1 MGSED
6 GSPKGD
12 KTQLQQQD
20 KESYSQKRM
29 HSGFMRVAE
38 EVIDNKNG
46 WLRMKKRYPKKET
59 QGLIMATQD
68 QSLITRWVKHY
79 TDRNWYPEMQNM

>member
-12 KTQLQQQD
+12 KTQSQQQG
-20 KESYSQKRM
+20 KESYSQKRI
-29 HSGFMRVAE
+29 HSGFMRVTE
-38 EVIDNKNG
+38 EVIDNKNS
-46 WLRMKKRYPKKET
+46 WLQMKKRYPKKET

-68 QSLITRWVKHY
+68 Q
-79 TDRNWYPEMQNM
+79 